1 MANFGTKINNK
12 TPIEMQTMA
21 ATAVDEQRLKLN
33 LLGTLGRGLTTRHP
47 RDDELDGRPWR
58 RSPSRCL
65 LEGAP
70 SGSSIELQL
79 QVARMQWV
87 FCSAIADPLIP

>member
-1 MANFGTKINNK
+1 MQT
-12 TPIEMQTMA
+12 IERKTMA

-33 LLGTLGRGLTTRHP
+33 LLGILERSSATRHP
-47 RDDELDGRPWR
+47 RDDEYDGRPWR

-65 LEGAP
+65 FEGAP
-70 SGSSIELQL
+70 SGSSIELLL

-87 FCSAIADPLIP
+87 FCLAIAEAVVPLSCGLKFT